1 MRSHTN
7 NFKTEIKQ
15 YGRQLSQSLATNITI
30 NHLDGTGSSSLYND
44 EINSIRYYYDCDIF
58 KTCMQTL
65 VIDSKVEI
73 PIGTEIYCR
82 LGIKVNNSNENL
94 LFNDFYVNKVEQQ
107 KDKKS
112 WLVTCYDK
120 MIETMKDYES
130 FYVATTD
137 TTFTNDKN
145 YYVYYNGKYL
155 RYLGDR
161 TLNPTTLGLYQ
172 SAFPMTIKDYI
183 LAICN
188 RLNITT
194 MNISQ
199 ETGNFLKQVTSEHYV
214 DVDGNS
220 MGYTYRD
227 VLNEIAGALGE
238 FLYIEGSYL
247 THKSF
252 LTTNDTI
259 NEEYFNDKNVTIG
272 KKIGPYNVVVLS
284 RANDSDNIHYPSTL
298 PSNPI
303 EFKISNNLILEQ
315 DNRSEFIQGIY
326 NRINNLEFYVND
338 FATKG
343 IMYYELGDKY
353 NVSIDGNTYPCL
365 MLNDDITITTGL
377 KENIYTKEPQQS
389 VTDYKYSSTTDK
401 VEISSRNAKILVDK
415 ANGRIDQIVEA
426 VGEDG
431 EVTTASIVQSI
442 NDSGSSIKLNAD
454 KVYINGV
461 TFDNNQVMTM
471 TKGEIHIEQIPGGL
485 GLNTWY
491 NDETNNTIVG
501 SEVDP
506 TGFIADERNA
516 TTNEVIKQG
525 IYLND
530 QINITEIATNNI
542 YNLFAQAHGGITLT
556 LYDNNYN
563 ELRKLRLDSAGIFL
577 NNGSTQVFSVTTG
590 TGGDT
595 TINGNTTIGG
605 SLFVDGQDVKNY
617 MGKSYS
623 NVDAND
629 FRSPGVYY
637 LTQNCSNV
645 PNNYIYLSVLGKTDN
660 GDFLQVAY
668 DVSTTKVWK
677 RTYTNNRWYSWNEI
691 GGYQNYNVSNYLVN
705 SWSTN
710 GASYMVRSNGIKYL
724 QFAVRYG
731 TSTTVVS
738 SLPSDMRP
746 STNLIVLASNLA
758 NVGYAIIYT
767 TGEIII
773 YGNIFSSGSSNLVF
787 SAIYQ

>member
-58 KTCMQTL
+58 KTLMQTL

-214 DVDGNS
+214 DVDNNS

-284 RANDSDNIHYPSTL
+284 RANDSDNIHYPTTL

-326 NRINNLEFYVND
+326 NRINGLEFYLND
-338 FATKG
+338 FTTKG

-353 NVSIDGNTYPCL
+353 NVSIDGTTYSCL

-389 VTDYKYSSTTDK
+389 VSDYKYSSTTDK
-401 VEISSRNAKILVDK
+401 AEISSRNAKILVDK

-431 EVTTASIVQSI
+431 KVTTASIVQSI
-442 NDSGSSIKLNAD
+442 NDSGSQIKLNAD

-461 TFDNNQVMTM
+461 TFDNNQVMTI
-471 TKGEIHIEQIPGGL
+471 TKGAINIEQNPGDRSLYTYYDDGTTTQEAELIPNGVYFDEIDSNDQITYLSQYKSDGADVVGNITATGNVDATYFRSYNNNNVRTAIIGTASNSGWMRLADSNNSYKTDIGGGYISMMDSNWNNTLYIDGASSKIEANCFTIPYATFYTINRQIDITNTSAYSVEQIPL
-485 GLNTWY
+485 GSNATFSTSHSSLFEKNGNYIKCKFTGIVLVMRHWST
-491 NDETNNTIVG
+491 TNNASHYIITDQNGWTADLNLVTIQSVSNG
-501 SEVDP
+501 
-506 TGFIADERNA
+506 
-516 TTNEVIKQG
+516 TNIDFRV
-525 IYLND
+525 
-530 QINITEIATNNI
+530 
-542 YNLFAQAHGGITLT
+542 
-556 LYDNNYN
+556 
-563 ELRKLRLDSAGIFL
+563 SAG
-577 NNGSTQVFSVTTG
+577 GSYSTLSIPSCEIQVFR
-590 TGGDT
+590 
-595 TINGNTTIGG
+595 IG
-605 SLFVDGQDVKNY
+605 
-617 MGKSYS
+617 
-623 NVDAND
+623 
-629 FRSPGVYY
+629 
-637 LTQNCSNV
+637 
-645 PNNYIYLSVLGKTDN
+645 
-660 GDFLQVAY
+660 
-668 DVSTTKVWK
+668 
-677 RTYTNNRWYSWNEI
+677 
-691 GGYQNYNVSNYLVN
+691 
-705 SWSTN
+705 
-710 GASYMVRSNGIKYL
+710 
-724 QFAVRYG
+724 
-731 TSTTVVS
+731 
-738 SLPSDMRP
+738 
-746 STNLIVLASNLA
+746 
-758 NVGYAIIYT
+758 
-767 TGEIII
+767 
-773 YGNIFSSGSSNLVF
+773 
-787 SAIYQ
+787 